1 MLVPERRRRSDL
13 VVAAI
18 IVTVASLV
26 LGLIWLGSDARGT
39 TSVTAQTPLPPAQ
52 AASTV
57 PASLSELWRAHSP
70 ATSTPVVAGGAVVA
84 ADGGSVAG
92 FDPATGSRAWEY
104 SRDRSLCDIVGAWD
118 SAVAVYRDERG
129 CAQVTELNGSTGA
142 REKQRTSDA
151 DAAIE
156 LSEDGTYVTSRGDTR
171 LEVWRSDLVRTLE
184 YGRVDAPVN
193 PDGQPRSGCTLL
205 SSASNSSRLAV
216 LESCPGDAAARLTT
230 LHPAPEDP
238 REPEEF
244 GSTIVTALTGADGP
258 IAGAAVLATVGD
270 RVAVAIPEHD
280 DAPAAVALFDGVC
293 APVMEFDLPEE
304 LTDGSEFDQSPAV
317 IDAAS
322 VFSWWT
328 GAGTVALAL
337 GDLSPRWMMP
347 GALGPGALMAG
358 RLLIPVPGGIA
369 VVEAETGSIEQTIA
383 FDRGDYSG
391 PVSTAVIGDIVVEQR
406 GDELVALTADR

>member
-205 SSASNSSRLAV
+205 SSASNSSRRSRKLSRGRCGQADHAPSRTRGSAGTGGV
-216 LESCPGDAAARLTT
+216 RLDYRDRADRRRRTDSRCGCPG
-230 LHPAPEDP
+230 H
-238 REPEEF
+238 
-244 GSTIVTALTGADGP
+244 
-258 IAGAAVLATVGD
+258 
-270 RVAVAIPEHD
+270 
-280 DAPAAVALFDGVC
+280 
-293 APVMEFDLPEE
+293 
-304 LTDGSEFDQSPAV
+304 
-317 IDAAS
+317 
-322 VFSWWT
+322 
-328 GAGTVALAL
+328 
-337 GDLSPRWMMP
+337 
-347 GALGPGALMAG
+347 
-358 RLLIPVPGGIA
+358 
-369 VVEAETGSIEQTIA
+369 
-383 FDRGDYSG
+383 SG
-391 PVSTAVIGDIVVEQR
+391 
-406 GDELVALTADR
+406 